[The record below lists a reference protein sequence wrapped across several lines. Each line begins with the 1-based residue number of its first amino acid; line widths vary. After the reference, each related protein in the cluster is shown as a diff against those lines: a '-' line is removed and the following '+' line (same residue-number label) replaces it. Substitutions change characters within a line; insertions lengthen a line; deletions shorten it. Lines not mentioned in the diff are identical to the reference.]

1 MKVEDKSASKNVKF
15 EVKSALKNVK
25 VVLTYDINCI
35 KMSMRSNENEKE
47 NLSKVNRM
55 EK

>member
-1 MKVEDKSASKNVKF
+1 MKVEAESALKNVKL

-47 NLSKVNRM
+47 DLSKVNRV